1 MFFSIEVIAMFYRL
15 NGVPSW
21 FNRLVKSQVVVF
33 KCMSPRSPK
42 CFARKEI
49 DTVTRGFISDI
60 LLDSTEEVRQEIYEV
75 LHSAGL
81 KSIGPKDFEFIDV
94 NSKTG
99 WRVIKQVAGTGA
111 IYVRLLRHP
120 TMELSDSS
128 EQDA

>member
-1 MFFSIEVIAMFYRL
+1 M
-15 NGVPSW
+15 
-21 FNRLVKSQVVVF
+21 F

-42 CFARKEI
+42 CFARKETDI
-49 DTVTRGFISDI
+49 VTRGFISDV
-60 LLDSTEEVRQEIYEV
+60 LLDSTEEEVRQEIYEV
-75 LHSAGL
+75 LHSTGL

-94 NSKTG
+94 NGKTG

-111 IYVRLLRHP
+111 INVRLLRHP